1 MSNESISTNKLTIG
15 YRDPHSEVRVQT
27 DLTFSLQTGEM
38 VCMLGPNGCGKS
50 TLLRTLAGLQ
60 PAIEGEFRIQNSD
73 VSIQNSDVRSQTSK
87 EVALVLTERLSMDN
101 TTVHDVVAMGRYP
114 YTSFL
119 GGLTDEDE
127 RIIAESLEKV
137 GFKNSD
143 VRSQS
148 SDVRNQNS
156 DVRSQSSDVRSQ
168 SSDVRSQSSDV
179 RNQSSDVAKTFF
191 NAHSDGEKQRILI
204 AKALAQQTPIIL
216 LDEPTAHLDLPHRIL
231 VLRLL
236 RQLAHEQGKTVLIS
250 THELDL
256 ALALSDRILLMTPG
270 KGVQLDTAEN
280 LRKSDAFTR
289 AFGMDIFH
297 PLGG

>member
-1 MSNESISTNKLTIG
+1 MSNVSISTNKLAIG
-15 YRDPHSEVRVQT
+15 YGEAVVQS
-27 DLTFSLQTGEM
+27 DLSFSLYEGEM

-50 TLLRTLAGLQ
+50 TLLRTLAALQ
-60 PAIEGEFRIQNSD
+60 PPLGGESKVESRKSKVESQKAI
-73 VSIQNSDVRSQTSK
+73 
-87 EVALVLTERLSMDN
+87 ALVLTERLSLEN

-127 RIIAESLEKV
+127 TIIAQSLQQV
-137 GFKNSD
+137 GFD
-143 VRSQS
+143 QPVGRS
-148 SDVRNQNS
+148 
-156 DVRSQSSDVRSQ
+156 
-168 SSDVRSQSSDV
+168 
-179 RNQSSDVAKTFF
+179 FF

-236 RQLAHEQGKTVLIS
+236 RQLAHEQGKTILIS

-256 ALALSDRILLMTPG
+256 ALALSDRILLMSP
-270 KGVQLDTAEN
+270 KAQGVQLDTAEN
-280 LRKSDAFTR
+280 LKKADAFTS
-289 AFGMDIFH
+289 AFGMDIFK
-297 PLGG
+297 PLG

>member
-1 MSNESISTNKLTIG
+1 M
-15 YRDPHSEVRVQT
+15 
-27 DLTFSLQTGEM
+27 
-38 VCMLGPNGCGKS
+38 
-50 TLLRTLAGLQ
+50 
-60 PAIEGEFRIQNSD
+60 
-73 VSIQNSDVRSQTSK
+73 
-87 EVALVLTERLSMDN
+87 LTERLSMDN

-127 RIIAESLEKV
+127 RIITESLEKV
-137 GFKNSD
+137 GFGLSASETSGLSAE
-143 VRSQS
+143 RSVLCQS
-148 SDVRNQNS
+148 IG
-156 DVRSQSSDVRSQ
+156 RS
-168 SSDVRSQSSDV
+168 
-179 RNQSSDVAKTFF
+179 FF

-270 KGVQLDTAEN
+270 KGVQLDTADA
-280 LRKSDAFTR
+280 LKQSDAFTR

>member
-1 MSNESISTNKLTIG
+1 MQ
-15 YRDPHSEVRVQT
+15 RDLS
-27 DLTFSLQTGEM
+27 FSLYEGEM

-60 PAIEGEFRIQNSD
+60 PALAGESKVESRKSK
-73 VSIQNSDVRSQTSK
+73 VESQK
-87 EVALVLTERLSMDN
+87 AIALVLTERLSLEN

-127 RIIAESLEKV
+127 AIIAQSLQQV
-137 GFKNSD
+137 GFAPSHQGEG
-143 VRSQS
+143 RGGATS
-148 SDVRNQNS
+148 
-156 DVRSQSSDVRSQ
+156 
-168 SSDVRSQSSDV
+168 
-179 RNQSSDVAKTFF
+179 FF

-236 RQLAHEQGKTVLIS
+236 RQLAHEQGKTILIS

-256 ALALSDRILLMTPG
+256 ALALSDRILLMSP
-270 KGVQLDTAEN
+270 KAQGVQLDTAEN
-280 LRKSDAFTR
+280 LKKADAFTS

-297 PLGG
+297 YL